1 MSLKLKEEFIMKF
14 VKVDKLPEVKRTYHP
29 LQAYIEEFMKLNT
42 KVVLVELKPG
52 EYSNIKVAHTTIW
65 GACRK
70 SGYPVTC
77 SRRNGKIYLVRKDME

>member
-1 MSLKLKEEFIMKF
+1 M
-14 VKVDKLPEVKRTYHP
+14 KVDKLPEVKRTYHP
-29 LQAYIEEFMKLNT
+29 LQSYIEEFMKMNT

-52 EYSNIKVAHTTIW
+52 EYSNIQVAHSSIW
-65 GACRK
+65 DACRR

>member
-1 MSLKLKEEFIMKF
+1 MKF
-14 VKVDKLPEVKRTYHP
+14 VKVDELPEVKRTYHS
-29 LQAYIEEFMKLNT
+29 LQAYIEEFMKMNT

-52 EYSNIKVAHTTIW
+52 EYSSVKVAHTTIW
-65 GACRK
+65 VACRR